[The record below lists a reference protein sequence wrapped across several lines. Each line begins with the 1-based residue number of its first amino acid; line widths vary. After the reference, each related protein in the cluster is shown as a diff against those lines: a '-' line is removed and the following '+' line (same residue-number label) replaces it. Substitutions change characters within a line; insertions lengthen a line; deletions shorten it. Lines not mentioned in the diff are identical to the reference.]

1 MNKGG
6 DGDHQKEKLL
16 LTRLIVDM
24 EFRSQ
29 FEVARPT
36 RGYKE
41 LINTLPVIFVGTE
54 EKLNKII
61 CLLCPASNQSLKEK
75 GLHIP
80 PWRSD
85 TYMQSKWLSKNFKRV
100 SFSSNNIDQLEDHA
114 RETSKELCRTHFLCQ
129 CIAPSSPR
137 DIHGSFAGS
146 SVSNGWSSSIC
157 NLDLPSRP
165 QELITAVS
173 HVFFQAENRI

>member
-100 SFSSNNIDQLEDHA
+100 SFSSNNIDQLGMDQNKEKSA
-114 RETSKELCRTHFLCQ
+114 SKCC
-129 CIAPSSPR
+129 P
-137 DIHGSFAGS
+137 
-146 SVSNGWSSSIC
+146 
-157 NLDLPSRP
+157 
-165 QELITAVS
+165 LI
-173 HVFFQAENRI
+173 F

>member
-16 LTRLIVDM
+16 PTRLIVDM

-41 LINTLPVIFVGTE
+41 LINTLPVIFVGSE

-100 SFSSNNIDQLEDHA
+100 SFSSNNIDQLAGHNKRSCQRRTDNQTEDGSA
-114 RETSKELCRTHFLCQ
+114 R
-129 CIAPSSPR
+129 A
-137 DIHGSFAGS
+137 
-146 SVSNGWSSSIC
+146 SSSQEP
-157 NLDLPSRP
+157 NQTQPP
-165 QELITAVS
+165 QSQVTQQL
-173 HVFFQAENRI
+173 FD